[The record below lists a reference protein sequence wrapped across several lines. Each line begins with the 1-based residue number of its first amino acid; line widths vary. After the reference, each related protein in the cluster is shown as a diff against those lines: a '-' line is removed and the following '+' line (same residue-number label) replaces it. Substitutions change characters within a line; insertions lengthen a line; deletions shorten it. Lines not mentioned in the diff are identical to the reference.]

1 MSYAPEATKTASSI
15 NLSREMEP
23 RTLRGKREET
33 CQDLTP
39 SHMAVTLSHHIHYG
53 SLLIRSLST
62 LDCRIVLHL
71 FTHGILLQIIESDHD
86 NQPLFGGTTYPE
98 DKLPQAGSNYIIGM
112 NYKCT
117 VIIDGGTSKHYIYT
131 PCLVPKM

>member
-1 MSYAPEATKTASSI
+1 MSNVECAWSNKNSFVDKFIEGK
-15 NLSREMEP
+15 P

-33 CQDLTP
+33 CQDLTH

-53 SLLIRSLST
+53 SLFIRSLSDLST

-117 VIIDGGTSKHYIYT
+117 VIIHEGTSKHY
-131 PCLVPKM
+131 L